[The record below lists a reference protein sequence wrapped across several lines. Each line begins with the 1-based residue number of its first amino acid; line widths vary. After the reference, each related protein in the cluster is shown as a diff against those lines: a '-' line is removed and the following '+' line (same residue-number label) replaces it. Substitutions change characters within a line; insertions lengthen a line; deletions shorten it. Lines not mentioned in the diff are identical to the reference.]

1 MIFYY
6 VYFEQAANQPY
17 QIRRIEELQKV
28 RGDVEARVVCFY
40 RRRDIP
46 ENLLKIADQADRAET
61 KSKRNLLN
69 TKKSSET
76 NGDNKT
82 EAKQNGVEN
91 KDEAMEVDE
100 STEVKP
106 EPQPETPQSD
116 PQHFGGLPL
125 GAEKLSPSDVHL
137 LRQREL
143 FMSRQCETLS
153 AINIRGK
160 CSVVFLS
167 SVETPDMYLN
177 REDTYF
183 YSLVYD
189 PTNETLIADKGAIE
203 VGEKHQ
209 A

>member
-1 MIFYY
+1 
-6 VYFEQAANQPY
+6 
-17 QIRRIEELQKV
+17 
-28 RGDVEARVVCFY
+28 
-40 RRRDIP
+40 
-46 ENLLKIADQADRAET
+46 
-61 KSKRNLLN
+61 
-69 TKKSSET
+69 
-76 NGDNKT
+76 
-82 EAKQNGVEN
+82 
-91 KDEAMEVDE
+91 MEVDE
-100 STEVKP
+100 KP
-106 EPQPETPQSD
+106 EIKPDLPENPPTELPT
-116 PQHFGGLPL
+116 HFGGLPA
-125 GAEKLSPSDVHL
+125 GAETLSTSDVHL

-209 A
+209 AKSVNEKV